1 MQKQLYPGF
10 FLQRR
15 FSWFR
20 LLAISF
26 YVTIL
31 AFIWL
36 LYSFVHLDENPII
49 HLQSLQPYFTFS
61 WATVGRESLWIFV
74 NMTFATSI
82 AFLKKNFDEK
92 DVIAALEKDNA
103 NFKLKYLRSQLNPHF
118 FFNTLNSIYSLSL
131 QKSDKTPEVVVKLAD
146 LMRYMIYDC
155 EEEKISLNKEVE
167 FIRNYIDIEKMR
179 HKADVRFAVE
189 GETDGIMIEPFLFIS
204 FIENGFKHAFNT
216 SFNDAFIYI
225 TIKSIPGQI
234 ILNVINNTDIDLETQ
249 AKKLPG
255 GTGMKNSK
263 SLLELVYPDS
273 YALDIIQT
281 DKEEIRKSDLR
292 ITNAKKRLE
301 VLYPDSHT
309 LDVILSKNAYTVSL
323 IYKNKG
329 CLIKCMIV
337 EDETLAQHV
346 LQNHLQKIDRCEL
359 VATCNNALEAREV
372 LSKQDIDLMFLDIQL
387 PGMTGLNFL
396 RSLQDPPLVVL
407 TTAYSEYA
415 VESYEFN
422 IIDYLL
428 KPVSFERFS
437 KTIDKIV
444 DGGLFT
450 QGTKEKEQ
458 FTGRS
463 YFCKEQQQVFQS
475 KFFRDHL
482 CKRHEGLS

>member
-1 MQKQLYPGF
+1 MEYDNDRPVKPIYKIEIFYWIGIFLFYPLVNFFTFFSKDIIFLPILVLVSLLVFPFYFLYAKAIIPWLLFTKRFWWFSLCAIGF
-10 FLQRR
+10 Y
-15 FSWFR
+15 
-20 LLAISF
+20 AAN
-26 YVTIL
+26 L

-61 WATVGRESLWIFV
+61 WATVGRESSWIFI

-92 DVIAALEKDNA
+92 DIIATLEKENA

-204 FIENGFKHAFNT
+204 FIENGFKHAFNN
-216 SFNDAFIYI
+216 SYNDAFIYI

-255 GTGMKNSK
+255 TGIKNSK

-323 IYKNKG
+323 I
-329 CLIKCMIV
+329 IK
-337 EDETLAQHV
+337 
-346 LQNHLQKIDRCEL
+346 
-359 VATCNNALEAREV
+359 
-372 LSKQDIDLMFLDIQL
+372 
-387 PGMTGLNFL
+387 
-396 RSLQDPPLVVL
+396 
-407 TTAYSEYA
+407 
-415 VESYEFN
+415 
-422 IIDYLL
+422 
-428 KPVSFERFS
+428 
-437 KTIDKIV
+437 
-444 DGGLFT
+444 
-450 QGTKEKEQ
+450 TKAA
-458 FTGRS
+458 
-463 YFCKEQQQVFQS
+463 
-475 KFFRDHL
+475 
-482 CKRHEGLS
+482 